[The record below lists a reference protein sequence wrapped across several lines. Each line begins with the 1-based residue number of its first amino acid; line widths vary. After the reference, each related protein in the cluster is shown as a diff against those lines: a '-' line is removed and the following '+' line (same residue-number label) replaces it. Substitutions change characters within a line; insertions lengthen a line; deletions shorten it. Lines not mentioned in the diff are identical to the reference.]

1 MRPCSNWHATGDW
14 EDVVVV
20 VDLPFGGGGAT
31 LSGSCVCACQAPED
45 HAIELVH
52 AQTMIQYTGQMV
64 EVYITRLRRREKI
77 KRELEIRNYVT
88 TTLIRI

>member
-14 EDVVVV
+14 DYVVVV

-45 HAIELVH
+45 HAIELVTR
-52 AQTMIQYTGQMV
+52 AD
-64 EVYITRLRRREKI
+64 YITEHEEDNGCPYHTICEEEK
-77 KRELEIRNYVT
+77 K
-88 TTLIRI
+88 